1 MSEKDPSL
9 RQRKWTV
16 AKIYAI
22 EAPVLEMGRRLKNK
36 LSPPRVKKTQAEK
49 ELLPLAV
56 LDIFRGQ
63 TVYKIYQVLEK
74 NLLVVFVPS
83 NCSGKLQPLA
93 C

>member
-1 MSEKDPSL
+1 M
-9 RQRKWTV
+9 